1 MTWSSCVAC
10 PWSRSVVLLARVG
23 SAFVFPMALDGV
35 YYRMDDNDATVYF
48 NNRMRIS
55 IAGSTIT
62 FQRKQQRPVRLT
74 SRCIDAVTFAVEWF
88 PVNVRWGVGIFRRH
102 EENRVIG
109 LLENEKHF
117 WRYENAVVP
126 ESDEQQEA
134 RRSRSPRSLVR
145 VRSDH
150 TDMPLLHARR
160 GNIAKVMYIN
170 LARRTDRRVLILNE
184 LQTLGIPWERISRI
198 EAIDAEHEMESPLEC
213 CARSHIAALDQAL
226 SEDLEA
232 VLILEDDFQLIH
244 SGRETRQRWV
254 QFLETVPQFEIVSWA
269 HNCLRPWRNSGN
281 GDVRVWYLQTASA
294 NVVRRSA
301 MGRLRDV
308 YLQAL
313 TKRRPFDTFMTSI
326 REDVQWYAMKPA
338 LSRQKPCFSDILG
351 KRVDYGC

>member
-10 PWSRSVVLLARVG
+10 SRSCSVVLLARVG

-48 NNRMRIS
+48 NNRMQIS

-74 SRCIDAVTFAVEWF
+74 SRCIDAVTFAVDWF
-88 PVNVRWGVGIFRRH
+88 PVNVRWGEGIFRRH

-126 ESDEQQEA
+126 ESDEQHEA

-198 EAIDAEHEMESPLEC
+198 EAIDAEHEMESPSEC
-213 CARSHIAALDQAL
+213 CARSHIVALEQAL

-244 SGRETRQRWV
+244 SGRETRERWWR
-254 QFLETVPQFEIVSWA
+254 FLETVPHFEIVSWA
-269 HNCLRPWRNSGN
+269 HNRLRPWRNSES
-281 GDVRVWYLQTASA
+281 GDVRVWYLQTTSA
-294 NVVRRSA
+294 YVVRRSA
-301 MGRLRDV
+301 MSRLRDV

-338 LSRQKPCFSDILG
+338 LSKQKPCFSDIL
-351 KRVDYGC
+351 RRWVDYRC